1 MLVVS
6 LTASPLAR
14 AHEIVGNRF
23 FPATLAIDDP
33 GVTDELALP
42 TISLS
47 KTGDDPSFKQLD
59 ISGEF
64 AKRITEDFAISVAP
78 AWSRLYAPGG
88 PAMNG
93 ARGFQNLETLF
104 KYRMF
109 KNVEHEFVMS
119 AGLEIEWGGSGAQS
133 VGAERFNVY
142 TPTLFFGKGFGDL
155 PSSLNWAR
163 PFAITGQVGYA
174 IPGVSKTA
182 TATFNAES
190 GEQDVDTEF
199 HPRVLT
205 SGATLQYSMPYLKS
219 AVDLGLPDF
228 FNRLIPIVEAS
239 FETPVSNFATAGT
252 VTTGTINPGI
262 IYTGDTW
269 QFTIEATIPVNRQ
282 SGSSVGVIGQLHFY
296 LDDIFPNTLGKPL
309 FANNI
314 KTGRPSFGH

>member
-1 MLVVS
+1 MFRSSWPLAVLAVS

-78 AWSRLYAPGG
+78 TWSRLYAPGG

-104 KYRMF
+104 KYRVF

-119 AGLEIEWGGSGAQS
+119 LGLEIEW
-133 VGAERFNVY
+133 
-142 TPTLFFGKGFGDL
+142 
-155 PSSLNWAR
+155 
-163 PFAITGQVGYA
+163 
-174 IPGVSKTA
+174 
-182 TATFNAES
+182 
-190 GEQDVDTEF
+190 
-199 HPRVLT
+199 
-205 SGATLQYSMPYLKS
+205 
-219 AVDLGLPDF
+219 
-228 FNRLIPIVEAS
+228 
-239 FETPVSNFATAGT
+239 
-252 VTTGTINPGI
+252 
-262 IYTGDTW
+262 
-269 QFTIEATIPVNRQ
+269 
-282 SGSSVGVIGQLHFY
+282 
-296 LDDIFPNTLGKPL
+296 
-309 FANNI
+309 
-314 KTGRPSFGH
+314 